1 MDKDFCRQYPRP
13 FRYLFESKRA
23 LNAGIQEAQRDVWF
37 SQTTT

>member
-1 MDKDFCRQYPRP
+1 MDKDFCRRHPGP